1 MAEVTIK
8 TRLYPLG
15 YEEPLVDNIN
25 DEVFNQIPKPR
36 TIFQIRGEI
45 IEGEPT
51 KDYVITQSEDLSQTF
66 IKPIYTQDLTD
77 IADNLFT
84 ANEFK
89 TVSIP
94 FKAATEVDS

>member
-51 KDYVITQSEDLSQTF
+51 KDYVIT
-66 IKPIYTQDLTD
+66 
-77 IADNLFT
+77 
-84 ANEFK
+84 
-89 TVSIP
+89 
-94 FKAATEVDS
+94 

>member
-25 DEVFNQIPKPR
+25 DEVFNQIPKLR

-51 KDYVITQSEDLSQTF
+51 KDYVIT
-66 IKPIYTQDLTD
+66 
-77 IADNLFT
+77 
-84 ANEFK
+84 
-89 TVSIP
+89 
-94 FKAATEVDS
+94 